1 MIARLLIGRA
11 VAALATALIP
21 TGLTLAVI
29 RATGSAVDLG
39 IVLAA
44 ETIPMVLLLPI
55 GGVVADRLPPR
66 RVILVADLARC
77 ATQTVI
83 GARLLLGD
91 PSVGEIAGLA
101 ALTGV
106 AVAFGIPAVSP
117 LVVAVAPPEGRLRLN
132 ARLGMVNGFAQI
144 GGPAL
149 AGGLTL
155 WAGAGWSFVITGVL
169 FAGSAL
175 TLGGIV
181 TTAPSSPRGRFLA
194 DLHEGWREARRHRWF
209 LTSVLG
215 HGVWHLC
222 AGFLLTLGPVIA
234 VRSLGGESAWI
245 VIAQAG
251 TVATVVGVLLAPR
264 LPIARPLAV
273 TNCSAALYAVPL
285 VALSIPAPL
294 VVVAC
299 AYFVAMFGL
308 GLLIPLWDT
317 VMQRRIPQEAL
328 GRVGSFDALISFV
341 ARPLGLAV
349 AAPLAAWTGTAIP
362 LLTAAVLVAAVNLA
376 VVALPEVRAR
386 TDHDGGPAD
395 VAAKPDAAAPGT
407 PAPGTA
413 ASRSRTAD
421 L

>member
-1 MIARLLIGRA
+1 MIARLLAGRA

-29 RATGSAVDLG
+29 RATGSALDLG

-44 ETIPMVLLLPI
+44 ETIPMLLLLPI

-77 ATQTVI
+77 AAQVMI

-117 LVVAVAPPEGRLRLN
+117 LVVAVAPPDGRLRLN

-155 WAGAGWSFVITGVL
+155 WAGPGWSFVITGIL
-169 FAGSAL
+169 FAGSAV
-175 TLGGIV
+175 TLGGLV
-181 TTAPSSPRGRFLA
+181 TAPPAGPRRHFLA
-194 DLHEGWREARRHRWF
+194 DLREGWREARRHRWF
-209 LTSVLG
+209 LTSLLG
-215 HGVWHLC
+215 HGVWHLA
-222 AGFLLTLGPVIA
+222 AGFLLTLGPIIA

-251 TVATVVGVLLAPR
+251 TVATVAGVFLAPR
-264 LPIARPLAV
+264 LPISRPIAV
-273 TNCSAALYAVPL
+273 ANASAALYAVPL
-285 VALSIPAPL
+285 VALAIPAPL

-299 AYFVAMFGL
+299 AYFIAMFGL

-328 GRVGSFDALISFV
+328 GRVGSFDALISF
-341 ARPLGLAV
+341 ASRPIGLAV
-349 AAPLAAWTGTAIP
+349 AAPLAAWAGTAIP
-362 LLTAAVLVAAVNLA
+362 LIAAAVLVASVNLA
-376 VVALPEVRAR
+376 VVALPEVRERTDPARERTDPAQVR
-386 TDHDGGPAD
+386 TDHVREVGTP
-395 VAAKPDAAAPGT
+395 VAAPE
-407 PAPGTA
+407 
-413 ASRSRTAD
+413 R
-421 L
+421 

>member
-1 MIARLLIGRA
+1 MLARLLTGRA

-29 RATGSAVDLG
+29 RATGSALDLG

-44 ETIPMVLLLPI
+44 ETVPMLLLLPI

-66 RVILVADLARC
+66 RVILVADLVRC
-77 ATQTVI
+77 AAQLVI
-83 GARLLLGD
+83 GVRLLLGD

-117 LVVAVAPPEGRLRLN
+117 LVVAVVPPDGRLRLN
-132 ARLGMVNGFAQI
+132 ARLGMVNGLAQI
-144 GGPAL
+144 AGPAV

-155 WAGAGWSFVITGVL
+155 YVGEGWSFVITGAL

-175 TLGGIV
+175 TLGGLA
-181 TTAPSSPRGRFLA
+181 TAPPTAARRHFLV
-194 DLHEGWREARRHRWF
+194 DLRDGWREARRHRWF
-209 LTSVLG
+209 LTSLVG
-215 HGVWHLC
+215 HGVWHLA
-222 AGFLLTLGPVIA
+222 AGFLLTLGPIIA
-234 VRSLGGESAWI
+234 VRSLGGESAWV

-251 TVATVVGVLLAPR
+251 AVATVLGVFLAPR
-264 LPIARPLAV
+264 LPISRPLVVA
-273 TNCSAALYAVPL
+273 NGSAALYAVPL

-294 VVVAC
+294 VAVAA

-317 VMQRRIPQEAL
+317 VMQRRISQEAL
-328 GRVGSFDALISFV
+328 GRVGSFDALISFA

-349 AAPLAAWTGTAIP
+349 AAPLAAWVGSTIP
-362 LLTAAVLVAAVNLA
+362 LLSAAALVASANLI
-376 VVALPEVRAR
+376 VIALPEVRVR
-386 TDHDGGPAD
+386 TDHAGGPMRQD
-395 VAAKPDAAAPGT
+395 REPVDQAAC
-407 PAPGTA
+407 
-413 ASRSRTAD
+413 RTDQVREA
-421 L
+421 